1 MVAPGVGG
9 EGSAAGGAWDVV
21 IIGGGPAGTTCA
33 TLLRKYNPALRV
45 LILEKEVFPREHIGE
60 SQLPA
65 IMPVLDEMGVWDK
78 VEAADFPVKLGAS
91 FTWGRDEES
100 WDFDFYPVA
109 QFRDEPRPGRYE
121 GQRQF
126 TAFQVERSRYDKIL
140 LDHARSMGCEAREG
154 TPVREILREG
164 DRVTG
169 LVLEG
174 GQRIV
179 GRHYVDASGAWG
191 VLRRAMGIH
200 SDAPKE
206 LRNIAIWNYWEKAEW
221 AVKIGVGG
229 TRIQV
234 RSLPYGW
241 IWFIPLG
248 PTRTSVGLVCPA
260 AYYKESGLSTQ
271 ELYDRALRD
280 QPQIAHLLRNAHP
293 DDELRSI
300 KDWSHLSD
308 RLVGE
313 NWILVGEACGFADP
327 ILSAGMSLAH
337 HSGRDA
343 AYTIL
348 ELERGTLDASWLRE
362 RYDEKNRT
370 NIRQHIRFAQFWYA
384 SNGCFTEL
392 KDHCRKIA
400 DEAGLEMSPREAWE
414 WLARGGFTA
423 HTVGVARAGSF
434 NVAGS
439 KHLVEKFTG
448 ENVLFEIEKFNR
460 FVLDLDRAERGHI
473 GALSDGRI
481 NKVECFRRDG
491 RLLPAAGDFSLV
503 IAVLRVTSDGTE
515 MVQRMSAAIATR
527 EQPANRMNRLLR
539 VLQALEAMIH
549 DGWVRCEVD
558 QGRPMLTLPAEINA
572 MIRRTDS
579 STAMGR

>member
-1 MVAPGVGG
+1 MDGP
-9 EGSAAGGAWDVV
+9 WDVV
-21 IIGGGPAGTTCA
+21 IIGGGPAGSTCA
-33 TLLRKYNPALRV
+33 TLLRKYAPDLRV
-45 LILEKEVFPREHIGE
+45 LVLEKETFPRDHIGE

-78 VEAADFPVKLGAS
+78 VERAGFPIKLGAS
-91 FTWGRDEES
+91 FTWGRDQES
-100 WDFDFYPVA
+100 WDFDFYPVEL
-109 QFRDEPRPGRYE
+109 FRDEPRPAKYE
-121 GQRQF
+121 GQRRF
-126 TAFQVERSRYDKIL
+126 TAFQVDRSIYDTIL
-140 LDHARSMGCEAREG
+140 LDHACEMGAQ
-154 TPVREILREG
+154 VRQGVLVRTIEREG

-169 LVLEG
+169 IVLDDGE
-174 GQRIV
+174 RIE
-179 GRHYVDASGAWG
+179 GRHYVDASGAWS
-191 VLRRAMGIH
+191 VLRRAMGIR

-206 LRNIAIWNYWEKAEW
+206 LRNIAIWNYWQNAEW
-221 AVKIGVGG
+221 AVEIGVGG

-260 AYYKESGLSTQ
+260 SYYKESGLSPG
-271 ELYDRALRD
+271 ELYERAIGE
-280 QPQIAHLLRNAHP
+280 QEQIAHLLRNATA
-293 DDELRSI
+293 EGEVQSI
-300 KDWSHLSD
+300 KDWSHLSE

-313 NWILVGEACGFADP
+313 NWFLVGEACGFADP

-337 HSGRDA
+337 HSARDA

-348 ELERGTLDASWLRE
+348 ELERGELDPKWLRT

-384 SNGCFTEL
+384 SNGCFTDL
-392 KDHCRKIA
+392 KEHCRKIA
-400 DEAGLEMSPREAWE
+400 DEAGLELEPRQAWE

-439 KHLVEKFTG
+439 RHLVERFTG
-448 ENVLFEIEKFNR
+448 DSVLFEIERCNR
-460 FVLDLDRAERGHI
+460 FVLDLDGAEQGFV

-481 NKVECFRRDG
+481 RKIACYRRDQ
-491 RLLPAAGDFSLV
+491 RVLPQAGDFSLV
-503 IAVLRVTSDGTE
+503 LAVLRVTGDGQE
-515 MVQRMSAAIATR
+515 MIAHMQRAIAKR
-527 EQPANRMNRLLR
+527 EPEQNRANRLLR

-549 DGWVRCEVD
+549 DGWVRAEQD
-558 QGRPMLTLPAEINA
+558 ASRPVLRLPAEINA
-572 MIRRTDS
+572 LIRASRES
-579 STAMGR
+579 EGIRSAN